1 MEKHEDVQLYER
13 IRAKDEAAMEMLY
26 DKYAK
31 LLYSFAYKM
40 VYNAAGAEEVVQEVM
55 IKLWRGKGIYSE
67 EKGKFT
73 TWLLTITRHTA
84 IDYLRKQK
92 KTTEDVIHQETEHE
106 DSQPGTEELVEW
118 KHRGERVKEAM
129 RTLKE
134 EQRLIIDLFYFK
146 GYSQKK
152 IAEKVNVPLGTV
164 KGRIRL
170 ALKHLKDELY
180 EERRDWQ

>member
-13 IRAKDEAAMEMLY
+13 LHAKDQAAMEMLY
-26 DKYAK
+26 DKYGK

-40 VYNAAGAEEVVQEVM
+40 VYNSAGAEEVVQEVM
-55 IKLWRGKGIYSE
+55 IKLWRGKGVYSA
-67 EKGKFT
+67 EKGRFT

-92 KTTEDVIHQETEHE
+92 RHTEDVIHQETEHE
-106 DSQPGTEELVEW
+106 DSQPGVEEMVEW
-118 KHRGERVKEAM
+118 KHRSERVKEAM
-129 RTLKE
+129 RVLKE
-134 EQRLIIDLFYFK
+134 EQRLIIDMFYFK
-146 GYSQKK
+146 GYSQKT